1 MPETQKINSKKYLT
15 THYSLLTP
23 HNLMPRILSI
33 DYGSKRTGLAVTDPQ
48 KIIATGLA
56 GIHTKDLEKFLKDYF
71 KKEEVEMVII
81 GHPTNWDDSDTHATP
96 LVQAFINRFKK
107 IFPATPIVKVDER
120 FTSKLAVKS
129 MVESGMKK
137 KDRQN
142 KNLADEIAATILL
155 QDYLNTIA

>member
-1 MPETQKINSKKYLT
+1 
-15 THYSLLTP
+15 
-23 HNLMPRILSI
+23 MPRILSI
-33 DYGSKRTGLAVTDPQ
+33 DYGSKRTGLAVTDPL
-48 KIIATGLA
+48 KIIAGGLA
-56 GIHTKDLEKFLKDYF
+56 GIHTKDLESFLIEYF

-81 GHPTNWDDSDTHATP
+81 GHPTNYDDSDTHATP

-107 IFPATPIVKVDER
+107 VFPAMLIVKVDER

-142 KNLADEIAATILL
+142 KNLVDEIAATIML
-155 QDYLNTIA
+155 QQYLNTIS

>member
-1 MPETQKINSKKYLT
+1 L
-15 THYSLLTP
+15 
-23 HNLMPRILSI
+23 PRILSI
-33 DYGSKRTGLAVTDPQ
+33 DYGAKRTGLAVTDPQ

-56 GIHTKDLEKFLKDYF
+56 GIHTKDIEKFLVDYF

-107 IFPATPIVKVDER
+107 VFPQMPIVKVDER
-120 FTSKLAVKS
+120 FTSKLAVQS
-129 MVESGMKK
+129 MVASGMKK

-142 KNLADEIAATILL
+142 KNLADEIAATIML
-155 QDYLNTIA
+155 QDYLNTFA